1 MENGESTPGI
11 NLNGREATE
20 FAFLDKNVGKW
31 DNTEKRLA
39 PPRTAGLFE
48 ETIIETMTFL
58 GATVDEVETIT
69 KRLKRAAARA
79 SANTERHDHEA
90 CASTPGKDQEGKRQ
104 R

>member
-20 FAFLDKNVGKW
+20 FPFLDKNVGKW

-69 KRLKRAAARA
+69 KKVEKG
-79 SANTERHDHEA
+79 N
-90 CASTPGKDQEGKRQ
+90 GKGGKGKRKH
-104 R
+104 